1 MYVTIIVSNIVVGLV
16 TSFPFIVIGGFNAGY
31 SYYTTIDENNICN
44 PDVYDKND
52 SHAVLLY
59 IHMLNVASS
68 LYFIAPL
75 IVLFTVTPVII
86 VIPIREFVL
95 YP

>member
-1 MYVTIIVSNIVVGLV
+1 MLTCIFILY
-16 TSFPFIVIGGFNAGY
+16 IVIGGFNAGY

-59 IHMLNVASS
+59 IH
-68 LYFIAPL
+68 
-75 IVLFTVTPVII
+75 I
-86 VIPIREFVL
+86 VIGNSVQDSYRCDK
-95 YP
+95 